1 MVKHHTE
8 LETLTFFFFFT
19 ILQIE
24 AVYIFTDFSTLR
36 KNKFDA
42 FQVHYYFIYIILFVE
57 INDDL

>member
-8 LETLTFFFFFT
+8 LETLTFFFFT

>member
-8 LETLTFFFFFT
+8 LETLTFFFFT

-24 AVYIFTDFSTLR
+24 AVFIFTDFSTLR

-42 FQVHYYFIYIILFVE
+42 FQVHYYFIYTKLFV
-57 INDDL
+57 

>member
-19 ILQIE
+19 ILQTE
-24 AVYIFTDFSTLR
+24 AVFIFTDFSTLR

-42 FQVHYYFIYIILFVE
+42 FQVHYYFIYTKLFV
-57 INDDL
+57 